1 MLCFA
6 QAKKERERLE
16 SRARGEHVVKVTVL
30 KEGVD
35 HGELGEV
42 GEDAGAVGEV
52 GGVRKVLAAEVE
64 VLQLR
69 ASEDVDGEAQQ
80 IHFLWEASEGKVPDA
95 PGGEGPRPLVELT
108 FVFIE
113 ET

>member
-35 HGELGEV
+35 HGELAEV

-52 GGVRKVLAAEVE
+52 GGVRKVPAAEVE
-64 VLQLR
+64 AL
-69 ASEDVDGEAQQ
+69 
-80 IHFLWEASEGKVPDA
+80 
-95 PGGEGPRPLVELT
+95 
-108 FVFIE
+108 
-113 ET
+113 